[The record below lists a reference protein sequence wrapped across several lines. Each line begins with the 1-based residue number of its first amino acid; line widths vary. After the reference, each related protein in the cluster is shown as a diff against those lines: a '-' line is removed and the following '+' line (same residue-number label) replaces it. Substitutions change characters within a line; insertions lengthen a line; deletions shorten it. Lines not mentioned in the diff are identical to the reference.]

1 MRSSAE
7 SVAAPIEFEI
17 DTYEN
22 KDETNPIKRAT
33 EMFLAQISGKAA
45 EFNSRICSGTRLTN
59 PPDNVYNKCD

>member
-1 MRSSAE
+1 MGEFCCKSGQDEKFCE

-33 EMFLAQISGKAA
+33 EMFLA
-45 EFNSRICSGTRLTN
+45 
-59 PPDNVYNKCD
+59 